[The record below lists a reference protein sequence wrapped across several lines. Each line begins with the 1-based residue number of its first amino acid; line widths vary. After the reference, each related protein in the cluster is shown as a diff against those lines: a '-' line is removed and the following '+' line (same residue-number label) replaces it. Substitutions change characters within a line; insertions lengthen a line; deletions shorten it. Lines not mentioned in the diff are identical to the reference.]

1 MRKEYDL
8 SKLKSRRN
16 PYAKHLK
23 QQVTIRLGVDVIT
36 YFKELAEETG
46 IPYQN
51 LINLYLRDC
60 VASGRRPSTQVGVL
74 TLHPEMKQCGA
85 IKGSPKP
92 TQ

>member
-8 SKLKSRRN
+8 SKLKSRKN
-16 PYAKHLK
+16 PYSKHLK

-51 LINLYLRDC
+51 LINLYLQDC
-60 VASGRRPSTQVGVL
+60 VAKGKRPSL
-74 TLHPEMKQCGA
+74 NWA
-85 IKGSPKP
+85 S
-92 TQ
+92 